1 MGSAETGCQQGD
13 ATDELPLMVLD
24 RLEKQ
29 NHLWLMPDFGFG
41 SWPEPK
47 VGYYPEVVR
56 KAQDFDRKMSW
67 EEKVPQLFWKGA
79 LLIPLR
85 RKLFDLARQY
95 SWGKIE
101 EVGLRLDMR
110 STFC

>member
-1 MGSAETGCQQGD
+1 MQGD
-13 ATDELPLMVLD
+13 ASDELPLMVLD
-24 RLEKQ
+24 RTAKQ
-29 NHLWLMPDFGFG
+29 HHLWLMPDFGFG

-47 VGYYPEVVR
+47 VGYYPEVVK
-56 KAQDFDRKMSW
+56 KAQDFDAKMSW

-85 RKLFDLARQY
+85 RTLFELARQY

-101 EVGLRLDMR
+101 EVR
-110 STFC
+110 SRCLKMGNLAQRTLPAG